1 MPVVLSLVG
10 IVVGLIGVVLLYVF
24 HDPSTGDGIML
35 ESWNPKREKV
45 GARCGLGLVVLGAT
59 LQFVASWLQRTESHE
74 HASASGGARRRA
86 A

>member
-24 HDPSTGDGIML
+24 HDPSAGHGMML
-35 ESWNPKREKV
+35 ESWNPKRERV

-59 LQFVASWLQRTESHE
+59 LQFVAVLVATD
-74 HASASGGARRRA
+74 
-86 A
+86 